1 MEDNSNNNINL
12 EIVEKE
18 SEEKP
23 KENPNYDVVRYTDK
37 RGYCYR
43 IKYRVKIK

>member
-1 MEDNSNNNINL
+1 MEDISNNNINL

-18 SEEKP
+18 VEEKP
-23 KENPNYDVVRYTDK
+23 KDYDVVRYTDK

-43 IKYRVKIK
+43 IKYVAKKKK